1 MVLHRDGRIGLMQS
15 RATYDD
21 ANLVLRLYDM
31 RREDRLRKA
40 RAWFAGNFKGVTSI
54 EQFQKLCA
62 PGTDE
67 NASFRMVTTY
77 WDMAAS
83 FVTNGVLNEG
93 LFYDS
98 GRELLLVWE
107 RAKDY
112 VTAYRQANKDQTYL
126 RNLEAVA
133 NAFANRYR
141 TASPEGYEA
150 FVKRVRG

>member
-1 MVLHRDGRIGLMQS
+1 MQS

-21 ANLVLRLYDM
+21 AKLVMKLYDM

-40 RAWFAGNFKGVTSI
+40 RAWFAGNFKNVTTI
-54 EQFQKLCA
+54 EQFQKVCA

-83 FVTNGVLNEG
+83 FVTHGVLDEA

-98 GRELLLVWE
+98 GRELLFVWE
-107 RAKDY
+107 RARDY
-112 VTAYRQANKDQTYL
+112 VAAFRQANNDRTYL
-126 RNLEAVA
+126 RNLETVG
-133 NAFANRYR
+133 NSFANRFR
-141 TASPEGYEA
+141 TASPDGYEA
-150 FVKRVRG
+150 FIKRVRG

>member
-1 MVLHRDGRIGLMQS
+1 MQA
-15 RATYDD
+15 RPTYDD
-21 ANLVLRLYDM
+21 ANLVLKLYEM

-40 RAWFAGNFKGVTSI
+40 RAWFAGNFKGITTV
-54 EQFQKLCA
+54 EQFQKACA

-67 NASFRMVTTY
+67 NASFRMTTTY

-83 FVTNGVLNEG
+83 FVTSGVLNEA
-93 LFYDS
+93 LFYES

-112 VTAYRQANKDQTYL
+112 ILAIRKVNNDPTYL
-126 RNLEAVA
+126 KNLETVG
-133 NAFANRYR
+133 NSFANRFR
-141 TASPEGYEA
+141 TASPDGYEA

>member
-1 MVLHRDGRIGLMQS
+1 MQS
-15 RATYDD
+15 RPTYDD
-21 ANLVLRLYDM
+21 ATLVLKLYDM
-31 RREDRLRKA
+31 RREERLRQA
-40 RAWFAGNFKGVTSI
+40 RAWFAGHFKGVTTI

-67 NASFRMVTTY
+67 NASFRMTTTY

-83 FVTNGVLNEG
+83 FVTAGVLSEA
-93 LFYDS
+93 LFYES
-98 GRELLLVWE
+98 GRELLFVWE

-112 VTAYRQANKDQTYL
+112 IAAFRKANDDRTYL
-126 RNLEAVA
+126 KNLETVGLS
-133 NAFANRYR
+133 FATRFR

>member
-1 MVLHRDGRIGLMQS
+1 MQT

-21 ANLVLRLYDM
+21 ANLVLKLYDM

-40 RAWFAGNFKGVTSI
+40 RAWFSANFKAVTTLD
-54 EQFQKLCA
+54 QFQKLCA

-83 FVTNGVLNEG
+83 LVTNGVLNEG

-98 GRELLLVWE
+98 GRELLFVWE
-107 RAKDY
+107 RSKDY
-112 VTAYRQANKDQTYL
+112 VAAFRQANKDSTYL
-126 RNLEAVA
+126 KNLETVG
-133 NAFANRYR
+133 NSFATRYR
-141 TASPEGYEA
+141 IASPEGYEA

>member
-40 RAWFAGNFKGVTSI
+40 RAWFAGNFKGITTV
-54 EQFQKLCA
+54 EQFQKIC
-62 PGTDE
+62 PVGTDE

-83 FVTNGVLNEG
+83 FVTHGVLNEA
-93 LFYDS
+93 LLYDS
-98 GRELLLVWE
+98 GRELLFVWE
-107 RAKDY
+107 RARDY
-112 VTAYRQANKDQTYL
+112 VAAFRQANKDQTYL
-126 RNLEAVA
+126 RNLETVA
-133 NAFANRYR
+133 HAFATRYR
-141 TASPEGYEA
+141 TASPDGYEA